1 LVKGLGDLRM
11 PQLLNLTIIINGRRI
26 VKFFKMSVIS
36 IVLFS
41 NIPLVSAAD
50 LERGQVLFRDPIL
63 GESNMEISCNSC
75 HPAGEGLGAAAG
87 RENLEE
93 IINLCIKKDLNGIGI
108 APDGEEMANII
119 IYIKSLQGKVKISE
133 RIAGFDCLE

>member
-1 LVKGLGDLRM
+1 M

-63 GESNMEISCNSC
+63 GESNMEISCT
-75 HPAGEGLGAAAG
+75 PAILQE
-87 RENLEE
+87 
-93 IINLCIKKDLNGIGI
+93 
-108 APDGEEMANII
+108 
-119 IYIKSLQGKVKISE
+119 KSLGLQLVEKIS
-133 RIAGFDCLE
+133 RRLLTFA